1 MQGRRKVWK
10 FGGACSTVVGI
21 ICPPGW
27 DRVNCSSKHWGGLSP
42 QSPPPPGPLCD
53 GPEVLLSFGQIEEAI
68 LHGILKPKTR
78 LQARAFKSKYYVV
91 MINHKNK
98 IRIYEGLASFL
109 ELTNSQQEVLKQL
122 SYYRVSQL
130 NLLQIKRLLSHQKCT
145 FKS

>member
-1 MQGRRKVWK
+1 MTRRCLLFV
-10 FGGACSTVVGI
+10 AVC
-21 ICPPGW
+21 
-27 DRVNCSSKHWGGLSP
+27 
-42 QSPPPPGPLCD
+42 PGPLCD

-130 NLLQIKRLLSHQKCT
+130 NLLQIKRLLCHQNALLSHKNGICIFLRSGILT
-145 FKS
+145 